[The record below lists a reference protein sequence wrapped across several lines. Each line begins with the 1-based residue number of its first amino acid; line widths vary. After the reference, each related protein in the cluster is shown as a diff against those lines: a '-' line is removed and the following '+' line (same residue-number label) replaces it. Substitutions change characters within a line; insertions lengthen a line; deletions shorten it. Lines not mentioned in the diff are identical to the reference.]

1 MALWDQTSNQ
11 RSWNFYKSNDDVI
24 YLSYS
29 TDGVNHFDI
38 PLTGTITD
46 NNYHHLVVT
55 RTGNLLD
62 LYIDGNPSG
71 QADIGSVSFYNNI

>member
-1 MALWDQTSNQ
+1 MGLWDQTSNK
-11 RSWNFYKSNDDVI
+11 RSWNFSKSTDDVI
-24 YLSYS
+24 HLSYS
-29 TDGVNHFDI
+29 TDGVNPVDI

-55 RTGNLLD
+55 RTGNLLE

-71 QADIGSVSFYNNI
+71 QADIGSVKFYNSI